1 MLLRVHPSNFRMR
14 GFTERPELKDLAALA
29 RRTGLPLVED
39 IGSGCL
45 EDLRPYG
52 IPDEPVVHD
61 SLKAGVDLVCFS
73 GDKLLGG
80 PQAGIIVGRASM
92 IERIRK
98 NPINRAL
105 RIDKL
110 TLAALETTLRLY
122 RDEERA
128 VAAIPTLRMLT
139 ETEASIEARARELA
153 GQLAALGDAR
163 ITSELVR
170 RPSKAGGGALPLL
183 DLPSCCLRI
192 RIQGM
197 SANALELGLR
207 RNEPPIIAR
216 IEDDAAMLDL
226 RTVQPGDLPI
236 IAAALSAV
244 LQTI

>member
-1 MLLRVHPSNFRMR
+1 MEDLGSGTLIDFSTYGLLR
-14 GFTERPELKDLAALA
+14 
-29 RRTGLPLVED
+29 
-39 IGSGCL
+39 
-45 EDLRPYG
+45 
-52 IPDEPVVHD
+52 EPTVQD
-61 SLKAGVDLVCFS
+61 SVASGVDVVTFS

-110 TLAALETTLRLY
+110 TLAALESTLRLY

-207 RNEPPIIAR
+207 RNDPPIIAR
-216 IEDDAAMLDL
+216 IEDDATLMDL
-226 RTVQPGDLPI
+226 RTVQAGDLPI
-236 IAAALSAV
+236 IASALSAV
-244 LQTI
+244 LRTI

>member
-1 MLLRVHPSNFRMR
+1 VHWSNYSIV
-14 GFTERPELKDLAALA
+14 GFTAQVSLKELVALGA
-29 RRTGLPLVED
+29 RRGLPVMED
-39 IGSGCL
+39 LGSGTFI
-45 EDLRPYG
+45 DFSKYG
-52 IPDEPVVHD
+52 LLKEPTVQDSVASGADVVT
-61 SLKAGVDLVCFS
+61 FS

-80 PQAGIIVGRASM
+80 PQAGIIVGGTSM

-139 ETEASIEARARELA
+139 EKETSIEIRARKLA
-153 GQLAALGDAR
+153 GHLAALADAR
-163 ITSELVR
+163 IACDLVR

-192 RIQGM
+192 RVQGV
-197 SANALELGLR
+197 SANALELSLR
-207 RNEPPIIAR
+207 RNDPPIIAR
-216 IEDDAAMLDL
+216 IEDDAYVMDL
-226 RTVQPGDLPI
+226 RTVQEEELPF
-236 IAAALSAV
+236 IASALSAV
-244 LQTI
+244 LQTD

>member
-1 MLLRVHPSNFRMR
+1 VALGARHGLPVMEDLGSGTFIDFSKYGLLREPTVQDSV
-14 GFTERPELKDLAALA
+14 A
-29 RRTGLPLVED
+29 
-39 IGSGCL
+39 SGA
-45 EDLRPYG
+45 D
-52 IPDEPVVHD
+52 VVT
-61 SLKAGVDLVCFS
+61 FS

-80 PQAGIIVGRASM
+80 PQAGIIVGRTSI

-153 GQLAALGDAR
+153 GHLAALGDAR
-163 ITSELVR
+163 LSSELVR

-207 RNEPPIIAR
+207 RNAPPIIAR
-216 IEDDAAMLDL
+216 IEDDVYLMDL
-226 RTVQPGDLPI
+226 RTVQAGDLPI
-236 IAAALSAV
+236 IASALSAV